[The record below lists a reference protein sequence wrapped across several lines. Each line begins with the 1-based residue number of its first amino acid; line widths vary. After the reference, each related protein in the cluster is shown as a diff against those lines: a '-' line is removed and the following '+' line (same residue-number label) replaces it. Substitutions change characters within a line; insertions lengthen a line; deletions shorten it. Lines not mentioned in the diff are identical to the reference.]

1 MNNFFDDKKKK
12 LILIVIIVAAIEFSG
27 HGIFA
32 SLIRF
37 LNSINF
43 I

>member
-1 MNNFFDDKKKK
+1 MNEFIDKNKK
-12 LILIVIIVAAIEFSG
+12 LIIIIFIIGVIEFSG

>member
-1 MNNFFDDKKKK
+1 MNEFIDKNKK
-12 LILIVIIVAAIEFSG
+12 LILIIFIIAVIEFSG

-37 LNSINF
+37 LNSVNF

>member
-1 MNNFFDDKKKK
+1 MNEFIEKNKK
-12 LILIVIIVAAIEFSG
+12 LILIIFIISVIEFSG

-32 SLIRF
+32 SLIKF
-37 LNSINF
+37 LNSINS

>member
-1 MNNFFDDKKKK
+1 MNEFIDKNKK
-12 LILIVIIVAAIEFSG
+12 LILIIFIIAVIEFSG
-27 HGIFA
+27 HGILA

>member
-1 MNNFFDDKKKK
+1 MNEFIDKNKK
-12 LILIVIIVAAIEFSG
+12 LILIVFIIAVIEFSG

>member
-1 MNNFFDDKKKK
+1 MNEFIDKNKK
-12 LILIVIIVAAIEFSG
+12 LILIIFIIAVIEFSG

-43 I
+43 V